1 MKQVIISMILFIVF
15 MLSMGAYMLYST
27 KEIPEKDYYE
37 KDLAYQ
43 KTMEAEKNARELP
56 EKPIINYDKTTN
68 ILRIEFAKETDI
80 TEGKLQLLKVSDQK
94 KDLFFKLLPNQIRQ
108 EFPLPKETKGS
119 YNIVIS
125 WLNNGKDFEF
135 TVNSKF

>member
-1 MKQVIISMILFIVF
+1 MVLFIVF

-68 ILRIEFAKETDI
+68 ILRIEFAKDTDI

-94 KDLFFKLLPNQIRQ
+94 KDLFFKLLSSQNIQ

-125 WLNNGKDFEF
+125 WINSEKPFQF
-135 TVNSKF
+135 TQRILF

>member
-1 MKQVIISMILFIVF
+1 

-56 EKPIINYDKTTN
+56 EKPTINYDKTTN
-68 ILRIEFAKETDI
+68 ILRIEFAKDTDL

-94 KDLFFKLLPNQIRQ
+94 KDLFFKLLPNQVIQ
-108 EFPLPKETKGS
+108 EFPLPKEIKGS

-125 WLNNGKDFEF
+125 WLNNGKDFEI
-135 TVNSKF
+135 KQRMQL